1 MQNFT
6 FFASCAKGIEL
17 LLKDELDALGIS
29 SSEKLAGVEF
39 EGSFEDAY
47 KVCIYSHLASQVMLK
62 IATQKAT
69 DQQDLY
75 DFISSINWLDYFDVN
90 TAFKII
96 ISGKHYDFNNTMFV
110 SQKTKDAIVD
120 QFRRETNERPNIDT
134 DNPDNIIKLHLHK
147 QYVNVFLCLNI
158 ESLHKRS
165 YRQFQGQAPLKE
177 SLAAAI
183 LIKAGWLDELKKEQP
198 ILIDPMCGSGTILI
212 EAALM
217 AKNIAPVL
225 LNKEFKLFNSK
236 LHDEDLWSNLLEIAK
251 KAQKPTNAIIQG
263 YDIDNNVLDKADRNI
278 YQAGVED
285 VVNIKRQDI
294 RDLENEFESEGLIV
308 ANPPYGERLYGDQLD
323 ELLDIF
329 NGFGD
334 RLSQDFYGW
343 KVAILTSFDESIKE
357 MQLRTTK
364 KNKFYNGAIETV
376 LYQFDIN
383 EHARF
388 KHESQLEKNIRIA
401 EASAQKSDEHIDFS
415 NKLKKNLKNLK
426 PWLKQSGVECYRLY
440 DADIPTF
447 AVAVDIYGE
456 HVFLQEYRAD
466 ATIDQ
471 NIAKQRFYQ
480 AIYQIHKAL
489 DIQYENIH
497 TRVRQRQKGKE
508 QYQKNNDKNNFH
520 VINEFDAKFYVNFD
534 DYLDTGIF
542 LDHRKIR
549 QLVAKASKNKTLLN
563 LFSYTCTASVHAA
576 LKGAKTTSVDMSNTY
591 LEWGKNN
598 FELNNLDIKKHNFI
612 QADCISWLKS
622 NSEKFDVI
630 FLDPPTFSNS
640 KRMDDILD
648 IQRDHEL
655 LINLAMDS
663 LKKDGVLYFSN
674 NYRRFKMS
682 QEIIAKFNC
691 ENIDKVCLSRDFLS
705 NKNIHNCWEI
715 KYKK

>member
-1 MQNFT
+1 MQKYT
-6 FFASCAKGIEL
+6 FFVSCAKGIEL
-17 LLKDELDALGIS
+17 LLKDELLRLNITS
-29 SSEKLAGVEF
+29 YEKLAGVEF
-39 EGSFEDAY
+39 EGTLEQAY

-62 IATQKAT
+62 IATEKVT
-69 DQQDLY
+69 DQQSLY
-75 DFISSINWLDYFDVN
+75 DFISSINWLSYFDVDKS
-90 TAFKII
+90 FKII

-120 QFRRETNERPNIDT
+120 QFRRETNQRPDIDT
-134 DNPDNIIKLHLHK
+134 ENPSNVIKLHLHK
-147 QYVNVFLCLNI
+147 QFVNVFLCLNI
-158 ESLHKRS
+158 DSLHKRS

-183 LIKAGWLDELKKEQP
+183 LLKAGWLDELKKDQP

-217 AKNIAPVL
+217 AKNTAPIL
-225 LNKEFKLFNSK
+225 LNKEFKIFDSK
-236 LHDEDLWSNLLEIAK
+236 IYDEILWENLINEAK
-251 KAQKPTNAIIQG
+251 KVQISTNAIIQG
-263 YDIDNNVLDKADRNI
+263 YDIDNNVLDKAEKNI
-278 YQAGVED
+278 YQAD
-285 VVNIKRQDI
+285 VDDVINIKRRDI
-294 RDLENEFESEGLIV
+294 RDLENEFDSEGLIV
-308 ANPPYGERLYGDQLD
+308 TNPPYGERLYGDQLD

-334 RLSQDFYGW
+334 RLSQDFHGW
-343 KVAILTSFDESIKE
+343 KVAILTSFADSIKE

-364 KNKFYNGAIETV
+364 RNKFYNGAIETT

-383 EHARF
+383 EHAKF

-401 EASAQKSDEHIDFS
+401 EASAQKSEEHIDFS
-415 NKLKKNLKNLK
+415 NKLKKNIKSLK
-426 PWLKQSGVECYRLY
+426 PWLKQAGVECYRLY

-480 AIYQIHKAL
+480 AIYQIHNTLGIA
-489 DIQYENIH
+489 YENIH
-497 TRVRQRQKGKE
+497 TRVRQRQKGKK
-508 QYQKNNDKNNFH
+508 QYQKENDKNNFH

-549 QLVAKASKNKTLLN
+549 QLVAKAAKNKTLLN
-563 LFSYTCTASVHAA
+563 LFSYTCTASVHSA

-598 FELNNLDIKKHNFI
+598 FTLNNIDHKKHNFI
-612 QADCISWLKS
+612 QADCIGWLKA
-622 NSEKFDVI
+622 NTEKFDVI

-648 IQRDHEL
+648 VQRDHEL

-674 NYRRFKMS
+674 NYRRFKIS
-682 QEIIAKFNC
+682 QEIIDKFSC
-691 ENIDKVCLSRDFLS
+691 ENIDKKCLSRDFLS

-715 KYKK
+715 KYK

>member
-17 LLKDELDALGIS
+17 LLKDELNSLGIS

-62 IATQKAT
+62 IATQKVT
-69 DQQDLY
+69 DQQALY

-134 DNPDNIIKLHLHK
+134 YNPDNIIKLHLHK

-236 LHDEDLWSNLLEIAK
+236 LHNEDLWSNLLEIAK
-251 KAQKPTNAIIQG
+251 KAQKPINAIIQG
-263 YDIDNNVLDKADRNI
+263 YDINNNILDKADRNI

-308 ANPPYGERLYGDQLD
+308 TNPPYGERLYGDQLD

-343 KVAILTSFDESIKE
+343 KVAILTSFDKSIKE
-357 MQLRTTK
+357 MQLRITK

-388 KHESQLEKNIRIA
+388 KHESQLEKNIRLA
-401 EASAQKSDEHIDFS
+401 EASAQKSDEHVDFS

-480 AIYQIHKAL
+480 AIYQIHKTL
-489 DIQYENIH
+489 DTQYENIH

-563 LFSYTCTASVHAA
+563 LFGYTCTASVHAA

-612 QADCISWLKS
+612 QADCISWLKP

-682 QEIIAKFNC
+682 QQIIAKFNC
-691 ENIDKVCLSRDFLS
+691 ENIDKICLSRDFLS

>member
-1 MQNFT
+1 MQKYT
-6 FFASCAKGIEL
+6 FFVSCAKGIEL
-17 LLKDELDALGIS
+17 LLKDELQRLDIVS
-29 SSEKLAGVEF
+29 YEKLAGVEF
-39 EGSFEDAY
+39 EGTLEQAY

-62 IATQKAT
+62 IATEKVT
-69 DQQDLY
+69 DQQSLY
-75 DFISSINWLDYFDVN
+75 SFISSINWMSYFDVDK
-90 TAFKII
+90 AFKII

-120 QFRRETNERPNIDT
+120 QFRKETGHRPNINT
-134 DNPDNIIKLHLHK
+134 ENPNNVIKLHLHK
-147 QYVNVFLCLNI
+147 QFVNVFLCLNI
-158 ESLHKRS
+158 DSLHKRS

-177 SLAAAI
+177 SLAAAM
-183 LIKAGWLDELKKEQP
+183 LIKAGWLDELKKNQP

-217 AKNIAPVL
+217 ATNVAPVL
-225 LNKEFKLFNSK
+225 LNKEFKIFDSK
-236 LHDEDLWSNLLEIAK
+236 IHSETLWDHLINE
-251 KAQKPTNAIIQG
+251 AQKSQKPINAIIQG
-263 YDIDNNVLDKADRNI
+263 YDIDNNVLDKAEKNI
-278 YQAGVED
+278 YQAD
-285 VVNIKRQDI
+285 VDDIVNIKRRDI
-294 RDLENEFESEGLIV
+294 RDLENEFDSEGLIV
-308 ANPPYGERLYGDQLD
+308 TNPPYGERLYGDQLD

-343 KVAILTSFDESIKE
+343 KVAILTSFSDSIKE

-364 KNKFYNGAIETV
+364 RNKFYNGAIETV

-388 KHESQLEKNIRIA
+388 KHESQLEKNVRIA
-401 EASAQKSDEHIDFS
+401 EASAQKSNEHIDFS
-415 NKLKKNLKNLK
+415 NKLKKNLKSLK
-426 PWLKQSGVECYRLY
+426 PWLKQTGVECYRLY

-447 AVAVDIYGE
+447 AIAVDIYGE
-456 HVFLQEYRAD
+456 HIFLQEYRAD

-471 NIAKQRFYQ
+471 NVAKQRFYQ
-480 AIYQIHKAL
+480 AIYQIHKTL
-489 DIQYENIH
+489 GVTYENIH
-497 TRVRQRQKGKE
+497 TRVRQRQKGKD
-508 QYQKNNDKNNFH
+508 QYQKESDKNNFH
-520 VINEFDAKFYVNFD
+520 VINESDAKFYVNFD

-549 QLVAKASKNKTLLN
+549 QLVTKSAKDKSLLN
-563 LFSYTCTASVHAA
+563 LFSYTCTASVHAS
-576 LKGAKTTSVDMSNTY
+576 LKGTKTTNVDMSNIY
-591 LEWGKNN
+591 LEWGKTN
-598 FELNNLDIKKHNFI
+598 FILNNIDHKKHNFI
-612 QADCISWLKS
+612 QADCIGWLKS
-622 NSEKFDVI
+622 NTEKFDVV

-648 IQRDHEL
+648 VQRDHQL

-682 QEIIAKFNC
+682 QEIIDKFNC
-691 ENIDKVCLSRDFLS
+691 ENIDRKCLSRDFLS

-715 KYKK
+715 RY

>member
-62 IATQKAT
+62 IATQKVT
-69 DQQDLY
+69 DQQALY

-183 LIKAGWLDELKKEQP
+183 LIKAGWLDELEKDQP

-236 LHDEDLWSNLLEIAK
+236 LHDEDLWNNLLEIAK

-308 ANPPYGERLYGDQLD
+308 TNPPYGERLYGDQLD

-329 NGFGD
+329 DGFGD

-388 KHESQLEKNIRIA
+388 KHESQLEKNIRLA
-401 EASAQKSDEHIDFS
+401 EASALKSDEHIDFS

-480 AIYQIHKAL
+480 AIYQIHKTL

-563 LFSYTCTASVHAA
+563 LFSYTCTASIHAA

-691 ENIDKVCLSRDFLS
+691 ENIDKICLSRDFLS

>member
-1 MQNFT
+1 MQKYT
-6 FFASCAKGIEL
+6 FFVSCAKGIEL
-17 LLKDELDALGIS
+17 LLKDELQRLDIVS
-29 SSEKLAGVEF
+29 YEKLAGVEF
-39 EGSFEDAY
+39 EGTLEQAY

-62 IATQKAT
+62 IATEKVT
-69 DQQDLY
+69 DQQSLY
-75 DFISSINWLDYFDVN
+75 SFISSINWMSYFDVDK
-90 TAFKII
+90 AFKII

-120 QFRRETNERPNIDT
+120 QFRKETGHRPNINT
-134 DNPDNIIKLHLHK
+134 ENPNNVIKLHLHK
-147 QYVNVFLCLNI
+147 QFVNVFLCLNI
-158 ESLHKRS
+158 DSLHKRS

-177 SLAAAI
+177 SLAAAM
-183 LIKAGWLDELKKEQP
+183 LIKAGWLDELKKNQP

-217 AKNIAPVL
+217 ATNVAPVL
-225 LNKEFKLFNSK
+225 LNKEFKIFDSK
-236 LHDEDLWSNLLEIAK
+236 IHSETLWDHLINE
-251 KAQKPTNAIIQG
+251 AQKSQKPINAIIQG
-263 YDIDNNVLDKADRNI
+263 YDIDNNVLDKAEKNI
-278 YQAGVED
+278 YQAD
-285 VVNIKRQDI
+285 VDDIVNIKRRDI
-294 RDLENEFESEGLIV
+294 RDLENEFDSEGLIV
-308 ANPPYGERLYGDQLD
+308 TNPPYGERLYGDQLD

-343 KVAILTSFDESIKE
+343 KVAILTSLSDSIKE

-364 KNKFYNGAIETV
+364 RNKFYNGAIETV

-388 KHESQLEKNIRIA
+388 KHESQLEKNVRIA
-401 EASAQKSDEHIDFS
+401 EASAQKSNEHIDFS
-415 NKLKKNLKNLK
+415 NKLKKNLKSLK
-426 PWLKQSGVECYRLY
+426 PWLKQTGVECYRLY

-447 AVAVDIYGE
+447 AIAVDIYGE
-456 HVFLQEYRAD
+456 HIFLQEYRAD

-471 NIAKQRFYQ
+471 NVAKQRFYQ
-480 AIYQIHKAL
+480 AIYQIHKTL
-489 DIQYENIH
+489 GVTYENIH
-497 TRVRQRQKGKE
+497 TRVRQRQKGKD
-508 QYQKNNDKNNFH
+508 QYQKESDKNNFH
-520 VINEFDAKFYVNFD
+520 VINESDAKFYVNFD

-549 QLVAKASKNKTLLN
+549 QLVTKSAKDKSLLN
-563 LFSYTCTASVHAA
+563 LFSYTCTASVHAS
-576 LKGAKTTSVDMSNTY
+576 LKGTKTTNVDMSNIY
-591 LEWGKNN
+591 LEWGKTN
-598 FELNNLDIKKHNFI
+598 FILNNIDHKKHNFI
-612 QADCISWLKS
+612 QADCIGWLKS
-622 NSEKFDVI
+622 NTEKFDVV

-648 IQRDHEL
+648 VQRDHQL

-682 QEIIAKFNC
+682 QEIIDKFNC
-691 ENIDKVCLSRDFLS
+691 ENIDRKCLSRDFLS

-715 KYKK
+715 RY

>member
-17 LLKDELDALGIS
+17 LLKDELDRLGIVS
-29 SSEKLAGVEF
+29 QEKLAGVEF
-39 EGSFEDAY
+39 EGTLEQAY
-47 KVCIYSHLASQVMLK
+47 KVCIHSHLASQVMLK
-62 IATQKAT
+62 IATQKVT

-75 DFISSINWLDYFDVN
+75 DFVSSINWLDYFDVDKS
-90 TAFKII
+90 FKII

-134 DNPDNIIKLHLHK
+134 ENPDNIIKLHLHK
-147 QYVNVFLCLNI
+147 QFVNVFLCLNI
-158 ESLHKRS
+158 DSLHKRS

-177 SLAAAI
+177 SLASAI
-183 LIKAGWLDELKKEQP
+183 LLKAGWLDELQKEQP

-212 EAALM
+212 EAAIM

-225 LNKEFKLFNSK
+225 LNKDFKIFASK
-236 LHDEDLWSNLLEIAK
+236 FHNEELWESLLAEAK
-251 KAQKPTNAIIQG
+251 QAQKSTNAIIQG
-263 YDIDNNVLDKADRNI
+263 YDIDNNVLDKAEKNI
-278 YQAGVED
+278 YQAD
-285 VVNIKRQDI
+285 VDDIVNIKRRDI
-294 RDLENEFESEGLIV
+294 RDLENEFDSEGLIV
-308 ANPPYGERLYGDQLD
+308 TNPPYGERLYGDQLD

-343 KVAILTSFDESIKE
+343 KVAILTSFSESIKE

-364 KNKFYNGAIETV
+364 RNKFYNGAIETI

-383 EHARF
+383 EHAKF
-388 KHESQLEKNIRIA
+388 KHESQLKKNIRLA
-401 EASAQKSDEHIDFS
+401 EISAQKSDEHIDFG
-415 NKLKKNLKNLK
+415 NKLQKNLKNLK
-426 PWLKQSGVECYRLY
+426 PWLKQAGVECYRLY

-447 AVAVDIYGE
+447 AVAVDMYGE

-480 AIYQIHKAL
+480 AIYQIHRTLGVK
-489 DIQYENIH
+489 YENIH
-497 TRVRQRQKGKE
+497 TRVRQRQKGKD
-508 QYQKNNDKNNFH
+508 QYQKENDKNNFH
-520 VINEFDAKFYVNFD
+520 VISEFEAKFYVNFD

-549 QLVAKASKNKTLLN
+549 QLVAKASKNKSLLN

-576 LKGAKTTSVDMSNTY
+576 LKDAKTTSVDMSNTY

-598 FELNNLDIKKHNFI
+598 FELNGLDHKKHEFI
-612 QADCISWLKS
+612 QADCIGWLKS
-622 NSEKFDVI
+622 NTQKFDVI

-648 IQRDHEL
+648 VQRDHEL

-682 QEIIAKFNC
+682 EEIISKFNC
-691 ENIDKVCLSRDFLS
+691 ENIDKKCLSRDFLS

-715 KYKK
+715 KYK

>member
-62 IATQKAT
+62 IATQKVT
-69 DQQDLY
+69 DQQALY

-147 QYVNVFLCLNI
+147 QYVNVLLCLNI

-183 LIKAGWLDELKKEQP
+183 LIKAGWLDELRKEQP

-217 AKNIAPVL
+217 AKNIVPVL

-236 LHDEDLWSNLLEIAK
+236 LHDEDLWSNLLGIAK
-251 KAQKPTNAIIQG
+251 KVQKPTNAIIQG

-308 ANPPYGERLYGDQLD
+308 TNPPYGERLYGDQLD

-343 KVAILTSFDESIKE
+343 KVAILTSFGESIKE

-401 EASAQKSDEHIDFS
+401 EASAQKSDEHVDFS

-471 NIAKQRFYQ
+471 NMAKQRFYQ
-480 AIYQIHKAL
+480 AIYQIHKTL

-598 FELNNLDIKKHNFI
+598 FELNNLDIKKHKFI

-682 QEIIAKFNC
+682 SEIIAKFDC
-691 ENIDKVCLSRDFLS
+691 ENIDKKCLSRDFLS

>member
-1 MQNFT
+1 MQKHT
-6 FFASCAKGIEL
+6 FFVSCAKGIEL
-17 LLKDELDALGIS
+17 LLKDELQRLEIDS
-29 SSEKLAGVEF
+29 FEKLAGVEF
-39 EGSFEDAY
+39 EGTLEQAY

-62 IATQKAT
+62 IATEKAA
-69 DQQDLY
+69 DQQSLY
-75 DFISSINWLDYFDVN
+75 NFVSSINWMDYFDVDK
-90 TAFKII
+90 TFKII

-120 QFRRETNERPNIDT
+120 QFRQETNQRPDIDT
-134 DNPDNIIKLHLHK
+134 ENPNNVIKLHLHK
-147 QYVNVFLCLNI
+147 QFVNVFLCLNI
-158 ESLHKRS
+158 DSLHKRS

-183 LIKAGWLDELKKEQP
+183 LIKAGWLDELKKDQP

-225 LNKEFKLFNSK
+225 LNKEFKIFDSK
-236 LHDEDLWSNLLEIAK
+236 IHDETLWENLINEAK
-251 KAQKPTNAIIQG
+251 KAQISTNAIIQG
-263 YDIDNNVLDKADRNI
+263 YDIDNNVLDKAEKNI
-278 YQAGVED
+278 YQAD
-285 VVNIKRQDI
+285 VDDIVNIKRRDI
-294 RDLENEFESEGLIV
+294 RDLENEFDGEGLIV
-308 ANPPYGERLYGDQLD
+308 TNPPYGERLYGDQLD

-343 KVAILTSFDESIKE
+343 NVAILTSFADSIKE

-364 KNKFYNGAIETV
+364 RNKFYNGAIETT

-383 EHARF
+383 EHAKF
-388 KHESQLEKNIRIA
+388 KHESQLDKNIRLA

-415 NKLKKNLKNLK
+415 NKLKKNLKSLK
-426 PWLKQSGVECYRLY
+426 PWLKQAEIECYRLY

-480 AIYQIHKAL
+480 AIYQIHKTL
-489 DIQYENIH
+489 DIKYENIH
-497 TRVRQRQKGKE
+497 TRVRQRQKGKD
-508 QYQKNNDKNNFH
+508 QYQKENDKNNFH
-520 VINEFDAKFYVNFD
+520 IINEFDAKFYVNFD

-549 QLVAKASKNKTLLN
+549 QLVAKSAKNKTLLN

-576 LKGAKTTSVDMSNTY
+576 LNGAKTTSVDMSNTY

-598 FELNNLDIKKHNFI
+598 FILNNINPRNHNFI
-612 QADCISWLKS
+612 QADCIGWLKA
-622 NSEKFDVI
+622 NTEKFDVI

-648 IQRDHEL
+648 VQRDHEL

-682 QEIIAKFNC
+682 QEIIDKFNC
-691 ENIDKVCLSRDFLS
+691 ENIDKKCLSRDFLS

-715 KYKK
+715 KYR

>member
-1 MQNFT
+1 MQEYT
-6 FFASCAKGIEL
+6 FFVSCAKGIEL
-17 LLKDELDALGIS
+17 LLKDELHRLDIIS
-29 SSEKLAGVEF
+29 YEKLAGVEF
-39 EGSFEDAY
+39 EGTLEQAY
-47 KVCIYSHLASQVMLK
+47 KVCIHSHLASQVMLK
-62 IATQKAT
+62 IATEKVT
-69 DQQDLY
+69 DQQSLY
-75 DFISSINWLDYFDVN
+75 NFISSINWLSYFDVDKS
-90 TAFKII
+90 FKII

-120 QFRRETNERPNIDT
+120 QFRHETNQRPNIDT
-134 DNPDNIIKLHLHK
+134 ENPSNVIKLHLHK
-147 QYVNVFLCLNI
+147 QFVNVFLCMNI
-158 ESLHKRS
+158 DSLHKRS

-183 LIKAGWLDELKKEQP
+183 LLKAGWLDELKKDQP

-236 LHDEDLWSNLLEIAK
+236 IHDETLWNDLIIEAK
-251 KAQKPTNAIIQG
+251 KSHKSTNAIIQG
-263 YDIDNNVLDKADRNI
+263 YDIDNNVLDKANKNI

-285 VVNIKRQDI
+285 VANIKRQDI
-294 RDLENEFESEGLIV
+294 RDLENEFDSEGLIV
-308 ANPPYGERLYGDQLD
+308 TNPPYGERLYGDQLD

-343 KVAILTSFDESIKE
+343 KVAILTSFADSIKE

-364 KNKFYNGAIETV
+364 RNKFYNGAIETI

-383 EHARF
+383 EHAKF

-415 NKLKKNLKNLK
+415 NKLKKNLKSLK
-426 PWLKQSGVECYRLY
+426 PWLKQTGVECYHLY

-480 AIYQIHKAL
+480 AIYQIHKTLGIA
-489 DIQYENIH
+489 YENIH

-508 QYQKNNDKNNFH
+508 QYQKENDKNNFH

-549 QLVAKASKNKTLLN
+549 QLVAKAAKNKTLLN

-576 LKGAKTTSVDMSNTY
+576 LKYSKTTSVDMSNTY

-598 FELNNLDIKKHNFI
+598 FTLNNIDHKNHNFI
-612 QADCISWLKS
+612 QADCIGWLKA
-622 NSEKFDVI
+622 NTKKFDVI

-648 IQRDHEL
+648 VQRDHEL

-682 QEIIAKFNC
+682 QEIIDKFNC
-691 ENIDKVCLSRDFLS
+691 ENIDKKCLSRDFLS

-715 KYKK
+715 KYK

>member
-1 MQNFT
+1 MQKFT
-6 FFASCAKGIEL
+6 FFVSCAKGIEL
-17 LLKDELDALGIS
+17 LLKDELDILGIS
-29 SSEKLAGVEF
+29 SQEKLVGVEF
-39 EGSFEDAY
+39 EGSIEDAY
-47 KVCIYSHLASQVMLK
+47 KVCIYSYLASQVMLK
-62 IATQKAT
+62 VAT
-69 DQQDLY
+69 DKVTNQQDLY
-75 DFISSINWLDYFDVN
+75 NFISSINWMNYFDVDK
-90 TAFKII
+90 TFKII

-120 QFRRETNERPNIDT
+120 QFRNVTNQRPNIDT
-134 DNPDNIIKLHLHK
+134 ENSDNVIKLHLHK
-147 QYVNVFLCLNI
+147 QFINVFLCLNI
-158 ESLHKRS
+158 DSLHKRS

-183 LIKAGWLDELKKEQP
+183 LIKAGWLEELKKQQP

-225 LNKEFKLFNSK
+225 LNKEFKIFNSK
-236 LHDEDLWSNLLEIAK
+236 FHDKELWHSLLQIAK
-251 KAQKPTNAIIQG
+251 GSQKATNAIIQG
-263 YDIDNNVLDKADRNI
+263 YDIDNNVLDKAQRNI

-285 VVNIKRQDI
+285 IVTIKRQDI
-294 RDLENEFESEGLIV
+294 RDLENEFESTGLIV
-308 ANPPYGERLYGDQLD
+308 TNPPYGERLYGDQLD

-334 RLSQDFYGW
+334 RLSQDFYAW
-343 KVAILTSFDESIKE
+343 KVAILTSFTESIKE
-357 MQLRTTK
+357 MQLRTAK
-364 KNKFYNGAIETV
+364 RNKFYNGAIETI
-376 LYQFDIN
+376 LYQFEIN
-383 EHARF
+383 EHAKF
-388 KHESQLEKNIRIA
+388 KHENQLEKNIRLA
-401 EASAQKSDEHIDFS
+401 EASAQKSNEHIDFA
-415 NKLKKNLKNLK
+415 NKLKKNIKSLK
-426 PWLKQSGVECYRLY
+426 PWLKQAAINYYRLY

-447 AVAVDIYGE
+447 AVAVDVYGE

-480 AIYQIHKAL
+480 AIYQIHKTL
-489 DIQYENIH
+489 DIKYENIH

-508 QYQKNNDKNNFH
+508 QYQKENDKNKFH
-520 VINEFDAKFYVNFD
+520 IISEFGAKFYVNFD

-549 QLVAKASKNKTLLN
+549 QLVAKAAKNKTLLN

-591 LEWGKNN
+591 LDWGKNN
-598 FELNNLDIKKHNFI
+598 FTLNNIDAKKHNFI
-612 QADCISWLKS
+612 QADCISWLKT
-622 NSEKFDVI
+622 NKDKFEVI

-640 KRMDDILD
+640 KRMDDIFD

-655 LINLAMDS
+655 LINLAIDS

-682 QEIIAKFNC
+682 PQILEKFNC
-691 ENIDKVCLSRDFLS
+691 ENIDKICLSRDFLS

-715 KYKK
+715 KYK

>member
-17 LLKDELDALGIS
+17 LLKDELDTLSIS

-62 IATQKAT
+62 IATQKVT
-69 DQQDLY
+69 DQQALY

-90 TAFKII
+90 TSFKII
-96 ISGKHYDFNNTMFV
+96 LSGKHYDFNNTMFV

-120 QFRRETNERPNIDT
+120 QFRRETKERPNIDT

-183 LIKAGWLDELKKEQP
+183 LIKAGWLDELKKDQP

-236 LHDEDLWSNLLEIAK
+236 LYDEDLWSKLLEIAK

-294 RDLENEFESEGLIV
+294 HDLENEFESDGLIV
-308 ANPPYGERLYGDQLD
+308 TNPPYGERLYDDQLD

-388 KHESQLEKNIRIA
+388 KHESQLEKNIRLA
-401 EASAQKSDEHIDFS
+401 EASADKSDEHIDFS

-471 NIAKQRFYQ
+471 NMAKQRFYQ
-480 AIYQIHKAL
+480 AIYQIHKTL

-549 QLVAKASKNKTLLN
+549 QLVAKTSKNKTLLN

-598 FELNNLDIKKHNFI
+598 FELNSLDIKKHNFI
-612 QADCISWLKS
+612 QADCTRWLKS

-640 KRMDDILD
+640 KRIDDILD

-682 QEIIAKFNC
+682 QQIIAKFNC
-691 ENIDKVCLSRDFLS
+691 ENIDKICLSRDFLS

>member
-17 LLKDELDALGIS
+17 LLKDELNGLGIS

-62 IATQKAT
+62 IATQKVT
-69 DQQDLY
+69 DQQALY

-183 LIKAGWLDELKKEQP
+183 LIKAGWLDELKKDQP

-236 LHDEDLWSNLLEIAK
+236 LHDKDLWSNLLEIAK
-251 KAQKPTNAIIQG
+251 KAHKSTNAIIQG

-308 ANPPYGERLYGDQLD
+308 TNPPYGERLYGDQLD

-388 KHESQLEKNIRIA
+388 KHESQLEKNIRLA
-401 EASAQKSDEHIDFS
+401 EASADKSVEHIDFS

-480 AIYQIHKAL
+480 AIYQIHKTLGIA
-489 DIQYENIH
+489 YENIH

-508 QYQKNNDKNNFH
+508 QYQKENDKNNFH

-549 QLVAKASKNKTLLN
+549 QLVSKASKNKTLLN

-598 FELNNLDIKKHNFI
+598 FELNSLDIKKHNFI
-612 QADCISWLKS
+612 QVDCISWLKS
-622 NSEKFDVI
+622 NSDKFDVI

>member
-1 MQNFT
+1 MQKHT
-6 FFASCAKGIEL
+6 FFVSCAKGIEL
-17 LLKDELDALGIS
+17 LLKDELLRLNITS
-29 SSEKLAGVEF
+29 YEKLAGVEF
-39 EGSFEDAY
+39 DGTLEQAY

-62 IATQKAT
+62 IATEKVT
-69 DQQDLY
+69 NQQSLY
-75 DFISSINWLDYFDVN
+75 NFIYSINWMNYFDVDK
-90 TAFKII
+90 TFKII

-120 QFRRETNERPNIDT
+120 QFRQETNLRPNIDT
-134 DNPDNIIKLHLHK
+134 ENPNNVIKLHLHK
-147 QYVNVFLCLNI
+147 QFVNVFLCLNI
-158 ESLHKRS
+158 DSLHKRS

-183 LIKAGWLDELKKEQP
+183 LIKAGWLDELKKDQP

-225 LNKEFKLFNSK
+225 LNKKFKIFDSK
-236 LHDEDLWSNLLEIAK
+236 IHDETLWKNLINEAK
-251 KAQKPTNAIIQG
+251 KAQISTNAIIQG
-263 YDIDNNVLDKADRNI
+263 YDIDNNVLDKAEKNI
-278 YQAGVED
+278 YQAD
-285 VVNIKRQDI
+285 VDDIVNIKRRDI
-294 RDLENEFESEGLIV
+294 RDLENEFDGEGLIV
-308 ANPPYGERLYGDQLD
+308 TNPPYGERLYGDQLD

-343 KVAILTSFDESIKE
+343 NVAILTSFADSIKE

-364 KNKFYNGAIETV
+364 RNKFYNGAIETT

-383 EHARF
+383 EHAKF
-388 KHESQLEKNIRIA
+388 KHESQLDKNIRLA

-415 NKLKKNLKNLK
+415 NKLKKNLKSLK
-426 PWLKQSGVECYRLY
+426 PWLKQAEIECYRLY

-456 HVFLQEYRAD
+456 RVFLQEYRAD

-480 AIYQIHKAL
+480 AIYQIHKTL
-489 DIQYENIH
+489 DIKYENIH
-497 TRVRQRQKGKE
+497 TRVRQRQKGKD
-508 QYQKNNDKNNFH
+508 QYQKENDKNNFH
-520 VINEFDAKFYVNFD
+520 IINEFDAKFYVNFD

-549 QLVAKASKNKTLLN
+549 QLVAKSAKNKTLLN

-576 LKGAKTTSVDMSNTY
+576 LNGAKTTSVDMSNTY
-591 LEWGKNN
+591 LEWSKNN
-598 FELNNLDIKKHNFI
+598 FILNNINPRNHNFI
-612 QADCISWLKS
+612 QADCIGWLKA
-622 NSEKFDVI
+622 NTEKFDVI

-648 IQRDHEL
+648 VQRDHEL

-682 QEIIAKFNC
+682 QEIIDKFNC
-691 ENIDKVCLSRDFLS
+691 ENIDKKCLSRDFLS

-715 KYKK
+715 KYR

>member
-1 MQNFT
+1 MQNNT
-6 FFASCAKGIEL
+6 FFVSCAKGIEL
-17 LLKDELDALGIS
+17 LLKDELQRLGIHAQ
-29 SSEKLAGVEF
+29 EKLAGVEF
-39 EGSFEDAY
+39 EGTLEQAY

-62 IATQKAT
+62 LATEKIL
-69 DQQDLY
+69 DQQGLY
-75 DFISSINWLDYFDVN
+75 DFISSINWQDYFDVDKN
-90 TAFKII
+90 FKIV

-120 QFRRETNERPNIDT
+120 QFRRETRQRPSIDT
-134 DNPDNIIKLHLHK
+134 ENPDNVIKLHLHK
-147 QYVNVFLCLNI
+147 QFVNVFLCLNI
-158 ESLHKRS
+158 DSLHKRS

-183 LIKAGWLDELKKEQP
+183 LTKAGWLDELEKQQP
-198 ILIDPMCGSGTILI
+198 IFVDPMCGSGTILI

-217 AKNIAPVL
+217 AKNIAPIL
-225 LNKEFKLFNSK
+225 LNKNFKIFASKSHDDELWNS
-236 LHDEDLWSNLLEIAK
+236 LLNE
-251 KAQKPTNAIIQG
+251 AQKSQKSTNAIIHG
-263 YDIDNNVLDKADRNI
+263 YDIDNNVLDKAEKNI
-278 YQAGVED
+278 YQAD
-285 VVNIKRQDI
+285 VDDVITIKCQDI
-294 RDLENEFESEGLIV
+294 RDIENEFDSEGLIV
-308 ANPPYGERLYGDQLD
+308 TNPPYGERLYGDQID
-323 ELLDIF
+323 ELLDIS

-343 KVAILTSFDESIKE
+343 KVAILTSFAEFIKE

-364 KNKFYNGAIETV
+364 RNKFYNGAIETI

-383 EHARF
+383 ADAKF
-388 KHESQLEKNIRIA
+388 KHESQLGKNIRIA
-401 EASAQKSDEHIDFS
+401 GASAEKSDEHIDFS
-415 NKLKKNLKNLK
+415 NKLKKNLKTLK
-426 PWLKQSGVECYRLY
+426 PWLKQAGIECYRLY

-447 AVAVDIYGE
+447 AVAVDIYDE
-456 HVFLQEYRAD
+456 HVFLQEYRANAD
-466 ATIDQ
+466 INQ

-480 AIYQIHKAL
+480 AIYQIHHTLGVK
-489 DIQYENIH
+489 YENIH

-508 QYQKNNDKNNFH
+508 QYQKENDKNNFY
-520 VINEFDAKFYVNFD
+520 VINEFDAKFYVNFE
-534 DYLDTGIF
+534 DYLDTGVF

-549 QLVAKASKNKTLLN
+549 QLVANSAKNKTLLN

-598 FELNNLDIKKHNFI
+598 FKLNNIDSENHSFI
-612 QADCISWLKS
+612 HADCIGWLKS
-622 NSEKFDVI
+622 NTTKYDVI

-648 IQRDHEL
+648 VQRDHEL

-682 QEIIAKFNC
+682 QEILDRYNC
-691 ENIDKVCLSRDFLS
+691 QNIDEKCLSRDFLS

-715 KYKK
+715 RFK

>member
-6 FFASCAKGIEL
+6 FFASCAKDIEL

-62 IATQKAT
+62 IATQKVT
-69 DQQDLY
+69 DQQALY

-147 QYVNVFLCLNI
+147 QYVNVLLCLNI

-251 KAQKPTNAIIQG
+251 KAQKPTNVIIQG

-285 VVNIKRQDI
+285 AVNIKRQDI
-294 RDLENEFESEGLIV
+294 RDLENEFDSEGLIV
-308 ANPPYGERLYGDQLD
+308 TNPPYGERLYGDQLD

-343 KVAILTSFDESIKE
+343 KVAILTSFGESIKE

-401 EASAQKSDEHIDFS
+401 EACAQKSDEHIDFS

-471 NIAKQRFYQ
+471 NMAKQRFYQ
-480 AIYQIHKAL
+480 AIYQIHKTL

-534 DYLDTGIF
+534 DYLDTGVF

-682 QEIIAKFNC
+682 SEIIAKFDC
-691 ENIDKVCLSRDFLS
+691 ENIDKKCLSRDFLS

>member
-62 IATQKAT
+62 IATQKVT
-69 DQQDLY
+69 DQQALY

-236 LHDEDLWSNLLEIAK
+236 LHDQDLWSNLLEIAK
-251 KAQKPTNAIIQG
+251 KAQRPTNAIIQG

-294 RDLENEFESEGLIV
+294 RDLENEFDSEGLIV
-308 ANPPYGERLYGDQLD
+308 TNPPYGERLYGDQLE

-343 KVAILTSFDESIKE
+343 KVAILTSFGESIKE

-401 EASAQKSDEHIDFS
+401 EACAQKSDEHVDFS

-471 NIAKQRFYQ
+471 NMAKQRFYQ
-480 AIYQIHKAL
+480 AIYQIHKTL

-534 DYLDTGIF
+534 DYLDTGVF

-576 LKGAKTTSVDMSNTY
+576 LKGVKTTSVDMSNTY

-682 QEIIAKFNC
+682 SEIIAKFDC
-691 ENIDKVCLSRDFLS
+691 ENIDKKCLSRDFLS

>member
-1 MQNFT
+1 MQKYT
-6 FFASCAKGIEL
+6 FFVSCAKGIEL
-17 LLKDELDALGIS
+17 LLKDELLRLNITS
-29 SSEKLAGVEF
+29 YEKLAGVEF
-39 EGSFEDAY
+39 EGTLEQAY

-62 IATQKAT
+62 IATERVT
-69 DQQDLY
+69 DQQSLY
-75 DFISSINWLDYFDVN
+75 NFISSINWMSYFDVDK
-90 TAFKII
+90 TFKII

-120 QFRRETNERPNIDT
+120 QFRNETNQRPDIDT
-134 DNPDNIIKLHLHK
+134 ENPSNVIKLHLHK
-147 QYVNVFLCLNI
+147 QFVNVFLCLNI
-158 ESLHKRS
+158 DSLHKRS

-183 LIKAGWLDELKKEQP
+183 LLKAGWLDELKKDQP

-212 EAALM
+212 EAALI

-225 LNKEFKLFNSK
+225 LNKEFKIFDSK
-236 LHDEDLWSNLLEIAK
+236 IHDEILWNDLINEAK
-251 KAQKPTNAIIQG
+251 KSQKNTNAIIQG
-263 YDIDNNVLDKADRNI
+263 YDIDNNVLDKAEKNI
-278 YQAGVED
+278 YQAD
-285 VVNIKRQDI
+285 VDDVINIKRRDI
-294 RDLENEFESEGLIV
+294 RDLENEFDNQGLIV
-308 ANPPYGERLYGDQLD
+308 TNPPYGERLYGDQLD

-343 KVAILTSFDESIKE
+343 KVAILTSFTDSIKE

-364 KNKFYNGAIETV
+364 RNKFYNGAIETI

-383 EHARF
+383 EHAKF

-401 EASAQKSDEHIDFS
+401 EASAQKSNEHIDFS
-415 NKLKKNLKNLK
+415 NKLKKNLKSLK
-426 PWLKQSGVECYRLY
+426 PWLKQAGVECYRLY

-480 AIYQIHKAL
+480 AIYQIHKTLGIA
-489 DIQYENIH
+489 YENIH

-508 QYQKNNDKNNFH
+508 QYQKENDKNNFH
-520 VINEFDAKFYVNFD
+520 LINEFDAKFYVNFD

-549 QLVAKASKNKTLLN
+549 QLVAKAAKNKTLLN
-563 LFSYTCTASVHAA
+563 LFSYTCTASVHSA
-576 LKGAKTTSVDMSNTY
+576 LKRAKTTSVDMSNTY

-598 FELNNLDIKKHNFI
+598 FTLNNIDHKKHNFI
-612 QADCISWLKS
+612 QADCIGWLKA
-622 NSEKFDVI
+622 NTEKFDVI

-648 IQRDHEL
+648 VQRDHEL

-682 QEIIAKFNC
+682 QEIIDKFNC
-691 ENIDKVCLSRDFLS
+691 ENIDKKCLSRDFLS

-715 KYKK
+715 RY